1 MPYYYFEAVTAEG
14 EIQKK
19 ILKARDRSDAD
30 SRLRESGL
38 RPMLIESYRAKK
50 KKKKRKALHTRHIIR
65 NTFAVVVSISLV
77 GGVAAYLIVLDLG
90 SIQRFDIQKLAK
102 GGIVPE
108 ADKIV
113 HAKTPEEREF
123 ALGVKSEL
131 DASYPDTFG
140 GITIEG
146 RHLMVVYVKERRNL
160 TDDNLRQITS
170 LICAAFQNHFDI
182 KNSTVIIV
190 ETRSKETIA
199 QAQGRRGEKVRVEVF

>member
-65 NTFAVVVSISLV
+65 NTFAIVMSISLV

-90 SIQRFDIQKLAK
+90 SIQTFDIQKLAK
-102 GGIVPE
+102 VGIVTKAE
-108 ADKIV
+108 SITYAR
-113 HAKTPEEREF
+113 TPEEREF
-123 ALGVKSEL
+123 ARGVKREL

-146 RHLMVVYVKERRNL
+146 KHLMVVYVIERRNL
-160 TDDNLRQITS
+160 TDDDLRQITS
-170 LICAAFQNHFDI
+170 LICSAFQKHFDI
-182 KNSTVIIV
+182 KTSTVMMV
-190 ETRSKETIA
+190 ETRSKDTIA
-199 QAQGRRGEKVRVEVF
+199 EARGRRGEKMRVEVD